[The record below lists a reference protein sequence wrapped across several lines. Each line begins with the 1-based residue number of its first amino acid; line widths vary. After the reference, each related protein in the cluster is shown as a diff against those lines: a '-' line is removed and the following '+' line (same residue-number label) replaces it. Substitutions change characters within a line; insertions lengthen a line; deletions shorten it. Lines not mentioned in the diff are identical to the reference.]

1 MGRIAKSVFTLSS
14 VFLLSLGSFATDHPA
29 AVAYNASVDRVF
41 AAESQAFGAPT
52 TSSEKGKCVVRYQS
66 TGRYR
71 LLWTASCQPIGK
83 GQVSVTL
90 TAEGQWFFGVGDEK
104 KRVAKIFWD
113 NMNTILVN
121 ESSSGGAPA
130 ASPLVAQPAPSLP
143 PPAPS
148 PSTLNSQP
156 APSLPPL
163 VAKPA
168 PPPSHPARHPASD
181 TSAMVQISSEPSGAD
196 ILVDGEY
203 TGCTPSQLSL
213 KPGPHSVRIAK
224 KGFEAWE
231 RSITVESGESR
242 NLAAELEQSSQ

>member
-1 MGRIAKSVFTLSS
+1 MGRLARSVFSLSS
-14 VFLLSLGSFATDHPA
+14 VFLLSLGSFATDRPA
-29 AVAYNASVDRVF
+29 PVIYNASVERVF
-41 AAESQAFGAPT
+41 AAELQAFGASP
-52 TSSEKGKCVVRYQS
+52 TSSEKGKCLVRYQS
-66 TGRYR
+66 TGRYS
-71 LLWTASCQPIGK
+71 LLWTASCKQIGN
-83 GQVSVTL
+83 GQVSVVL

-104 KRVAKIFWD
+104 SRVAKIFWN

-130 ASPLVAQPAPSLP
+130 ASPLVAQPAPSLA

-148 PSTLNSQP
+148 PQ
-156 APSLPPL
+156 PL

-168 PPPSHPARHPASD
+168 PPPSSRVGHPASPN
-181 TSAMVQISSEPSGAD
+181 SAMVQISSEPSGAD
-196 ILVDGEY
+196 ILIDGAY
-203 TGCTPSQLSL
+203 VGCTPSQLSL

-242 NLAAELEQSSQ
+242 NLAAELEQSIQ

>member
-1 MGRIAKSVFTLSS
+1 MGRLARSVFSLSS
-14 VFLLSLGSFATDHPA
+14 VFLLSLGSFATDRPA
-29 AVAYNASVDRVF
+29 PVIYNASVERVF
-41 AAESQAFGAPT
+41 AAELQAFGASP
-52 TSSEKGKCVVRYQS
+52 TSSEKGKCLVRYQS
-66 TGRYR
+66 TGRYS
-71 LLWTASCQPIGK
+71 LLWTASCKQIGN
-83 GQVSVTL
+83 GQVSVVL

-104 KRVAKIFWD
+104 SRVAKIFWN

-130 ASPLVAQPAPSLP
+130 ASPLVAQPAPSLA

-148 PSTLNSQP
+148 PQPLAAKP
-156 APSLPPL
+156 APSPQPL

-168 PPPSHPARHPASD
+168 PPPSSRVGHPASPN
-181 TSAMVQISSEPSGAD
+181 SAMVQISSEPSGAD
-196 ILVDGEY
+196 ILIDGAY
-203 TGCTPSQLSL
+203 VGCTPSQLSL

-242 NLAAELEQSSQ
+242 NLAAELEQSIQ